1 MTSRRNKAHRSA
13 TEAEQQDA
21 RGQFQRG
28 KKGSTN
34 SGLVSAE
41 PRVLGDGEREA
52 SDWNEGEEDQR
63 DISLPKREM

>member
-1 MTSRRNKAHRSA
+1 MASRRNKTQKSV
-13 TEAEQQDA
+13 AELERQDA
-21 RGQFQRG
+21 RGQFHRG

-41 PRVLGDGEREA
+41 PRVLGDGEQEA
-52 SDWNEGEEDQR
+52 SDWNEGEEHQR